1 MLPVGLLAQAKK
13 DVNGAYDI
21 FMRCWMKCDEEIVK
35 NVLLPDMSVLSAPL
49 NSYAEIRGEALLRI
63 AIIRKDTG
71 ALDIAMQ
78 ICDQICADVATTN
91 LSSTIGTSALCL
103 KVRVH

>member
-1 MLPVGLLAQAKK
+1 
-13 DVNGAYDI
+13 
-21 FMRCWMKCDEEIVK
+21 MRCWMKCDEEILK
-35 NVLLPDMSVLSAPL
+35 NSVLPDISTTTAPL
-49 NSYAEIRGEALLRI
+49 NSYSEIRGEALLRI

-78 ICDQICADVATTN
+78 ICDQICADVASTT

-103 KVRVH
+103 KV